1 MLSLNFM
8 FFIMEPQIDLSTYNS
23 ECFVA
28 FYEHVVGSTIRTLY
42 VHTMKTTYFQSHI
55 T

>member
-1 MLSLNFM
+1 M
-8 FFIMEPQIDLSTYNS
+8 FFIMEPQIDLSTYSS

-42 VHTMKTTYFQSHI
+42 VHTMKTTPVTFKVTSLDDI
-55 T
+55 F